1 MAQVYVECS
10 WCGNIK
16 GFNIRTGNCKTC
28 NRGDFPEKWNEF
40 VNGVEVVI
48 GEDGVKFGVRNI
60 APHA

>member
-48 GEDGVKFGVRNI
+48 GEDGRPI
-60 APHA
+60 